1 MKTIEE
7 ISLITLYDNY
17 QVKPELKTGWGFSC
31 LVKMSDQNILFDTGA
46 DSPTLFSNMEKLKI
60 DPKSIDFVFIS
71 HMHGDHTGGLQDLL
85 EFNKGLKVY
94 TPDLFSEPTKIF
106 KNVYSTGR
114 LGDWVKEQS
123 LVLNTEKGLVI
134 ITGCAHPGIINIIKK
149 SKDML
154 KGEVYPHTITRTGA
168 FGTKTQSMSSFG
180 VGVYLVLGGFHLSGN
195 SDSELRKIIDD
206 FRRLEVQK
214 TAPCHCSGD
223 RCRELFKQEYQA
235 DFIENGVGKI
245 INIQ

>member
-1 MKTIEE
+1 MKTMKE
-7 ISLITLYDNY
+7 ISLITVYDNY
-17 QVKPELKTGWGFSC
+17 QVEPEFKTGWGFSC
-31 LVKMSDQNILFDTGA
+31 LVRQSLGESGFNILFDTGA
-46 DSPTLFSNMEKLKI
+46 DSHTLFSNMEKLKI

-106 KNVYSTGR
+106 KNVYSTGW
-114 LGDWVKEQS
+114 LEDWVKEQS
-123 LVLNTEKGLVI
+123 LILNTEKGLVI

-149 SKDML
+149 VKDML
-154 KGEVYPHTITRTGA
+154 KRE
-168 FGTKTQSMSSFG
+168 
-180 VGVYLVLGGFHLSGN
+180 VYLVLGGFHLSGT
-195 SDSELRKIIDD
+195 SDSELKEIIDD
-206 FRRLEVQK
+206 FKRLEVQK

-223 RCRELFKQEYQA
+223 RCRELFKQEYKNN
-235 DFIENGVGKI
+235 FIENGVGKI

>member
-1 MKTIEE
+1 MEKDLKPINKE
-7 ISLITLYDNY
+7 ISLVTVYDNY

-31 LVKMSDQNILFDTGA
+31 LVKMSEQSILFDTGA
-46 DSPTLFSNMEKLKI
+46 DSSTLFSNMKKLKI

-85 EFNKGLKVY
+85 KLNEDLKVY
-94 TPDLFSEPTKIF
+94 TPDLFSEPTRIF
-106 KNVYSTGR
+106 KNVYSTGW
-114 LGDWVKEQS
+114 LGDWTKEQS
-123 LVLNTEKGLVI
+123 LILNTEKGLVV

-154 KGEVYPHTITRTGA
+154 KGE
-168 FGTKTQSMSSFG
+168 
-180 VGVYLVLGGFHLSGN
+180 VYLVLGGFHLSGN

-214 TAPCHCSGD
+214 AAPCHCSGD
-223 RCRELFKQEYQA
+223 RCRELFKQEYKNN
-235 DFIENGVGKI
+235 FIENGVGKI
-245 INIQ
+245 IEIQ